1 MSQIFPPSVEA
12 EVFVSMS
19 YDYDWSTGGL
29 EKTWKPQFWH
39 AKCADSPT
47 SISLYSFPVSINLR
61 GFDPV
66 PGQVAALNQAKLDAL
81 AEYQKTVAD
90 LNEQLSKLLAITN
103 DPSTQEP
110 VDVP

>member
-1 MSQIFPPSVEA
+1 MSQIFPSSIEA

-19 YDYDWSTGGL
+19 YDYNWSTGGM
-29 EKTWKPQFWH
+29 EKAWYPRFWH

-47 SISLYSFPVSINLR
+47 SIHLYSFPVSINLQ

-66 PGQVAALNQAKLDAL
+66 PGQVAALNKAKLDAL

-110 VDVP
+110 VDVT